1 MALLTLQNAHL
12 AFGLAPLLNGADF
25 AIENRERIGLI
36 GRNGA
41 GKSSLLKVLA
51 RTQTLDD
58 GAMALQGGLRIT
70 TVPQEPVFSENETVF
85 EAVSNGLSRA
95 RELRDAYEKLAVEG
109 GDEHVLSDMQ
119 HEIDALEGWTWE
131 SRVDATLS
139 QLNLN
144 PTTLVST
151 LSGGLKKRVAIA
163 QALVASPD
171 VLLLDEPTNH
181 LDLAAITWLEGLL
194 TSYKGSAV
202 IISHDRTFLD
212 NV

>member
-70 TVPQEPVFSENETVF
+70 T
-85 EAVSNGLSRA
+85 AVS
-95 RELRDAYEKLAVEG
+95 Y
-109 GDEHVLSDMQ
+109 
-119 HEIDALEGWTWE
+119 T
-131 SRVDATLS
+131 
-139 QLNLN
+139 
-144 PTTLVST
+144 
-151 LSGGLKKRVAIA
+151 
-163 QALVASPD
+163 
-171 VLLLDEPTNH
+171 H
-181 LDLAAITWLEGLL
+181 LDVYKRQLQHVGHHAGHAVALL
-194 TSYKGSAV
+194 QTEA
-202 IISHDRTFLD
+202 L
-212 NV
+212 